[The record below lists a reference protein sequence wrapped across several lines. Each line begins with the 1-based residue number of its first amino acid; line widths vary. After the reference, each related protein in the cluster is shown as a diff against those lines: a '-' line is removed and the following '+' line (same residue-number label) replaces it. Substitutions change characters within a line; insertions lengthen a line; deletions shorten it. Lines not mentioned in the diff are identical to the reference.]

1 MSELHPV
8 IYDLVPSVART
19 IHRRYKTHVEFD
31 DIKQELM
38 AWAMTRVVDHT
49 EDLMEPIEERRRHNE
64 QRIAWQMRRVAERYA
79 RKEKASKSGYQTNDE
94 AYYESAT
101 LGQLL
106 PFVIASIIDGTVLE
120 QAQEMIN
127 DGQPKGSS
135 SPAEGGNLTIMMLEI
150 DSGYWKLN
158 KEDRN
163 IISLRFAENLDFG
176 EIANILELGTDS
188 AARMRLKRAI
198 TRLINKIGGYK
209 PYRDVDTTSEEPEE
223 EHQPPVE

>member
-1 MSELHPV
+1 
-8 IYDLVPSVART
+8 
-19 IHRRYKTHVEFD
+19 
-31 DIKQELM
+31 M

-135 SPAEGGNLTIMMLEI
+135 SPAEGGNLLAVLI
-150 DSGYWKLN
+150 DIKKGY
-158 KEDRN
+158 
-163 IISLRFAENLDFG
+163 
-176 EIANILELGTDS
+176 LELDATTQQVLTLRYHENFTLAQIAGVLGCATSTAERRCLVAVRKLQDK
-188 AARMRLKRAI
+188 L
-198 TRLINKIGGYK
+198 GGLS
-209 PYRDVDTTSEEPEE
+209 PYR
-223 EHQPPVE
+223 